1 MITKDKLDQL
11 MGIGADQMAELLLAA
26 GYDNTDELILNT
38 HFKGVAAHG
47 SIVNFVYYAMYLD
60 THDTGSIAYADLIV
74 SYNTATKE
82 ISADYRG

>member
-11 MGIGADQMAELLLAA
+11 MGIGADQMTELLQNA
-26 GYDNTDELILNT
+26 GYDNTDEPILNT

-47 SIVNFVYYAMYLD
+47 SIMNFVYDAMYLD
-60 THDTGSIAYADLIV
+60 THNTGSIAYADLIV
-74 SYNTATKE
+74 SYNPITKE